1 MSTIVLT
8 VREVKRVLRLLSRT
22 CTHMHI
28 SDNPGR
34 SGPTRRQPRRWR
46 QWPEPVGTRGVCGA
60 DAGSAGS
67 GDRCAATDLR
77 LLRDGSHA
85 RYVDI
90 LGTTN
95 HPTGAWTTQQA
106 RNLLMDL
113 ADRAAAFR
121 FLVRDRAGQFTT
133 SFDAV
138 LADTGIDTV
147 AGQVSRAPARQRR
160 AARHTA
166 QCDGHT
172 PPARPRRGNCP

>member
-1 MSTIVLT
+1 MPAAPGPAIGA
-8 VREVKRVLRLLSRT
+8 RKRNYVFFAMDVIT
-22 CTHMHI
+22 
-28 SDNPGR
+28 
-34 SGPTRRQPRRWR
+34 
-46 QWPEPVGTRGVCGA
+46 
-60 DAGSAGS
+60 
-67 GDRCAATDLR
+67 
-77 LLRDGSHA
+77 

-106 RNLLMDL
+106 RDLLMDL

-138 LADTGIDTV
+138 LADTVIDTA

-166 QCDGHT
+166 QCGRHT
-172 PPARPRRGNCP
+172 PPARPRRGHCP